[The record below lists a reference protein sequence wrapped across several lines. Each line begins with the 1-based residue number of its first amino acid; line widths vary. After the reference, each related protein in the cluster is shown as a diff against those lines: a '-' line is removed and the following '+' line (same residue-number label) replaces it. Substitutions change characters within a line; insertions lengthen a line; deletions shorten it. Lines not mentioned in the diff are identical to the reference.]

1 MTINRDRVAI
11 WTKDAQSKLHEA
23 QLKCTKAQTVLQKT
37 AYGLTMKLTNKQ
49 RLCAFLIKAFNQQHQ
64 LLQKVVESLEQRVVG
79 DIIENFE
86 NDWEQQVAPTLN
98 ELEKVLRYLKEA
110 QVPLFLLRENER
122 NQDGDTEQTEK
133 TLYDFISLEDVTT
146 LRDNIEIY
154 YNNSRKI
161 HRMLE
166 QNLKEMLIEPFQ
178 ESAVKRYRRI
188 MKTYEKMELVLLDIH
203 LEHYAV
209 TSKLRNIIN
218 AILKENDTLER
229 ELVSLLEMLTNH
241 YDQCCQCLKLFER
254 NTFLAEGDKNLEVLE
269 NDVIE
274 LPNVLKELNSIYQI
288 ILNNEKRADKFLEVE
303 VGQNDALILSI
314 REYITFCQEYR
325 AENLSKFMVLV
336 ALAEKELAKSAISDS
351 QDHREHFE
359 PRKAYLEAMNHLIYY
374 YKLFIRVYKTKYL
387 QEYLREKYLYPRDFL
402 SRLESLFNNSLLQI
416 QNSET
421 EKRKNWL
428 LQYGEFIPKEFE
440 LPGEQRQPSVVQVI
454 TEGLDDVQT
463 DPREKSSL
471 MYNEEKQLVEYI
483 KNLNG

>member
-1 MTINRDRVAI
+1 MTISKDRVAI

-23 QLKCTKAQTVLQKT
+23 QIKCTKAQTVLQKT
-37 AYGLTMKLTNKQ
+37 AYGLTMELTNKQ
-49 RLCAFLIKAFNQQHQ
+49 KLCGFLVKAFKQQHH
-64 LLQKVVESLEQRVVG
+64 LLQKVVESLEQKVVG

-86 NDWEQQVAPTLN
+86 NEWEQQVAPTLS

-110 QVPLFLLRENER
+110 KVPLFLLREDER
-122 NQDGDTEQTEK
+122 NKEGATEQMEK

-166 QNLKEMLIEPFQ
+166 QNMKEVLIDPFQ
-178 ESAVKRYRRI
+178 ASAVRKYRQI
-188 MKTYEKMELVLLDIH
+188 VKTYERMELVLLDIH
-203 LEHYAV
+203 LDHNAV
-209 TSKLRNIIN
+209 TSKLRNVIN

-254 NTFLAEGDKNLEVLE
+254 NSFLAEGDQNLEVLE
-269 NDVIE
+269 SDVIE

-288 ILNNEKRADKFLEVE
+288 ILNNEKRADKFLETE
-303 VGQNDALILSI
+303 VSQNDSLILSI
-314 REYITFCQEYR
+314 REYLIFCQEYK
-325 AENLSKFMVLV
+325 AANLTKFMSLV
-336 ALAEKELAKSAISDS
+336 TLAEKELGKSAIVDS
-351 QDHREHFE
+351 QDHPEYSE

-374 YKLFIRVYKTKYL
+374 YKLFLRVYKTKYP

-402 SRLESLFNNSLLQI
+402 SKLESLFNDNLLQM
-416 QNSET
+416 QNKET

-428 LQYGEFIPKEFE
+428 LHYGEFIPKEFE
-440 LPGEQRQPSVVQVI
+440 LPGEQKQPSVVQVI
-454 TEGLDDVQT
+454 TEGLDDVET

-471 MYNEEKQLVEYI
+471 ISNEEKRLIAYI
-483 KNLNG
+483 KKLNI